1 MNIFSF
7 HFSIFKKQFVFSKDK
22 PHQVLHSCDC
32 YNTPG
37 LLRSTK
43 DVWWVR
49 KKTVK
54 RSVSQ
59 SLEVKPNDPRWT
71 AGRVRWAGSTQCLR
85 TWGPRESRWVVWHCR
100 RVFTT
105 PESSWNGQPHE
116 RSIRQ
121 AFWNMKYN
129 LGIDMICQRQGVR
142 TLASLS
148 RIRQKRHHMKDQN
161 IYSPITDFSK
171 ATVHQPHLFPAVT
184 LSTAYSHFLEIYPI
198 RFNKCIIQTKKE
210 GSWVL
215 LQTLCFIYPN
225 RQKCACLQA
234 LI

>member
-1 MNIFSF
+1 MPFILWYAEHLHPIWCFKFVIELEFISHSQISSEWRTTMADF
-7 HFSIFKKQFVFSKDK
+7 WIRLTKKAMQQQISKTIWRTYAMIHKPTIFKKQFGFSKDK

-54 RSVSQ
+54 RSASL
-59 SLEVKPNDPRWT
+59 SLEVRQNDPKWT

-105 PESSWNGQPHE
+105 PESSRNGQAHE

-121 AFWNMKYN
+121 AF
-129 LGIDMICQRQGVR
+129 
-142 TLASLS
+142 
-148 RIRQKRHHMKDQN
+148 
-161 IYSPITDFSK
+161 
-171 ATVHQPHLFPAVT
+171 
-184 LSTAYSHFLEIYPI
+184 
-198 RFNKCIIQTKKE
+198 
-210 GSWVL
+210 
-215 LQTLCFIYPN
+215 
-225 RQKCACLQA
+225 
-234 LI
+234 